1 LSIERYVEKA
11 EEGSGKK
18 GSGFRR
24 RESKKLLIC
33 QRKFFPGV
41 DQFPGS
47 SVFRTEQPGQLP
59 RSGLVARR
67 VDYAE

>member
-1 LSIERYVEKA
+1 VEKT

-18 GSGFRR
+18 GSGFSR

-41 DQFPGS
+41 GQFPDCPS
-47 SVFRTEQPGQLP
+47 TTHSQ
-59 RSGLVARR
+59 
-67 VDYAE
+67 